1 MNDMSEAPARGIGD
15 NRPPANL
22 IEELQERYKSLLDQ
36 VAEVKDAAETVPDE
50 ITSEDVQTRVAEL
63 IKKMRFVEKTLDGA
77 RELEREP
84 HAKKVTEVNGFFKTR
99 IDPLEAMRK
108 KLNERSQ
115 AFLEKKAAAER
126 RRLAEEEERR
136 REKAAADLAAA
147 QEAERKKREA
157 EEAQRK
163 AEAEA
168 LAAQQARERAI
179 QEQKDAEERAAKAK
193 AEEARL
199 KALAIQRA
207 AEDARLA
214 KEKQERDAEE
224 QAARD
229 EQRRLDEIASAEA
242 KANREA
248 EEALAAT
255 AKAEAAKA
263 LEERREAEEA
273 TRVAKAEVKTAGRDE
288 REAMDS
294 ALREEKRADK
304 IATVIEGPEADLART
319 RSEHGAVSTLGRRW
333 SSRVVNRD
341 LLDKSKL
348 WPFINGEAI
357 EAALWK
363 WMMAQEAEKR
373 VMAGAVMEIETSA
386 QVR

>member
-1 MNDMSEAPARGIGD
+1 MNDMTEAPARGIGD
-15 NRPPANL
+15 NRPPATL

-99 IDPLEAMRK
+99 IDPLETLRK

-163 AEAEA
+163 AEEETRR
-168 LAAQQARERAI
+168 AQEARERAI
-179 QEQKDAEERAAKAK
+179 REQQEAEERAAKAK
-193 AEEARL
+193 VEEARL
-199 KALAIQRA
+199 KAEALARA
-207 AEDARLA
+207 AEEARRA
-214 KEKQERDAEE
+214 KEQQERNEKE
-224 QAARD
+224 QAERAAQKQRD
-229 EQRRLDEIASAEA
+229 DEAMVIA
-242 KANREA
+242 KANREK
-248 EEALAAT
+248 EEAAAAA

-263 LEERREAEEA
+263 LEERRNAEEA
-273 TRVAKAEVKTAGRDE
+273 TRIAKADVKTAGRDE
-288 REAMDS
+288 KEAMDS
-294 ALREEKRADK
+294 ALREEKRADR
-304 IATVIEGPEADLART
+304 IAEKVEGPEADLART

-333 SSRVVNRD
+333 TSRVVNRD
-341 LLDKSKL
+341 HLDMRKL
-348 WPFINGEAI
+348 WPFITGDAI

-363 WMMAQEAEKR
+363 WMMAQAPEAR
-373 VMAGAVMEIETSA
+373 SMPGAGMEIETSA

>member
-1 MNDMSEAPARGIGD
+1 MNVMTPPPSGH
-15 NRPPANL
+15 NNPPATL

-179 QEQKDAEERAAKAK
+179 QEQKDAEERARKAQV
-193 AEEARL
+193 EEARL
-199 KALAIQRA
+199 KAEAIHRA
-207 AEDARLA
+207 AIEA
-214 KEKQERDAEE
+214 KRKEE
-224 QAARD
+224 RD
-229 EQRRLDEIASAEA
+229 EQEKAERAEQKKRDDEAMATA
-242 KANREA
+242 KANREK
-248 EEALAAT
+248 EEAAAAV

-263 LEERREAEEA
+263 LEERRNAEEA
-273 TRVAKAEVKTAGRDE
+273 TRIAKAEVKTAGRDE
-288 REAMDS
+288 KAALDS
-294 ALREEKRADK
+294 AVREEKRADR
-304 IATVIEGPEADLART
+304 IAEVIEGPEADLART

-333 SSRVVNRD
+333 SSRIVNRD
-341 LLDKSKL
+341 LLDKNKL